1 MKKYLEDH
9 GIKLSGLKA
18 KAEVKQESEKKMDE
32 LLQNLSKSIEQK
44 EIDLFDLYK
53 QFDKKKQNR
62 LEKK

>member
-32 LLQNLSKSIEQK
+32 LLQNLSKSIE
-44 EIDLFDLYK
+44 
-53 QFDKKKQNR
+53 
-62 LEKK
+62 